1 MKSLN
6 MIRATKKFQ
15 AIIDRYQR
23 NNNNKILYQKK
34 LKNSLNNLFLQDLNQ
49 VRKHKNFSDEEYMIN
64 EIKYENK
71 IKNDKSVKNNDNF
84 TNSPEINSSNEK
96 ITKDIFFYY
105 RDKINE
111 KNGNNKQSNNN
122 NLNLRYNSASR
133 RLNSGKISDISINT
147 SQTKNTIKTKSNASL
162 ILPIIYSRNYQNKIY
177 KNNNS
182 KSFISDDDTIIN
194 IINYPQPDKNI
205 QTEISEDINNDL
217 SKNEKE
223 KNNLFRYKVN
233 SDTIKRRNNSNTLNV
248 DKLLRKIKKEKQN
261 IFYRVQLPFIL
272 ENDIYNK
279 ISKVT
284 QKSENI
290 SKNINYISTE
300 GNLAYENELNRIKF
314 LNDLING

>member
-1 MKSLN
+1 

-23 NNNNKILYQKK
+23 NNNNKKLNQKK
-34 LKNSLNNLFLQDLNQ
+34 IKNSLNNLFLQDLNQ

-71 IKNDKSVKNNDNF
+71 IKNEKSVKDNDNF

-105 RDKINE
+105 RVKINE
-111 KNGNNKQSNNN
+111 KNGNNKQNINN
-122 NLNLRYNSASR
+122 NLNLRYNSSSR
-133 RLNSGKISDISINT
+133 RLNSGKISDISINS
-147 SQTKNTIKTKSNASL
+147 SQTKNTNKTKSNDSL
-162 ILPIIYSRNYQNKIY
+162 ILPLIYSRNYQNKIY
-177 KNNNS
+177 KNNS

-194 IINYPQPDKNI
+194 IINYPHDKNI

-233 SDTIKRRNNSNTLNV
+233 SNTIKRRNNSNTINV

>member
-133 RLNSGKISDISINT
+133 RLNSGKTSDISINT
-147 SQTKNTIKTKSNASL
+147 SQTKNTNKTKSNASL

>member
-1 MKSLN
+1 

-23 NNNNKILYQKK
+23 NNNNKKLNQKK

-71 IKNDKSVKNNDNF
+71 IKNEKSVKDNDNF

-111 KNGNNKQSNNN
+111 KNGNNKQNNNN
-122 NLNLRYNSASR
+122 NLNLRYNSSSR
-133 RLNSGKISDISINT
+133 RLNSGKISDISIN
-147 SQTKNTIKTKSNASL
+147 SSRTKNTNKTKSNDSL
-162 ILPIIYSRNYQNKIY
+162 ILPLIYSRNYQNKIY
-177 KNNNS
+177 KNNS

-194 IINYPQPDKNI
+194 IINYPHDKNI

-233 SDTIKRRNNSNTLNV
+233 SNTIKRRNNSNTINV

>member
-147 SQTKNTIKTKSNASL
+147 SQTKNTNKTKSNASL

>member
-133 RLNSGKISDISINT
+133 RLNSGKTSDISINT

>member
-1 MKSLN
+1 M
-6 MIRATKKFQ
+6 
-15 AIIDRYQR
+15 
-23 NNNNKILYQKK
+23 
-34 LKNSLNNLFLQDLNQ
+34 
-49 VRKHKNFSDEEYMIN
+49 
-64 EIKYENK
+64 
-71 IKNDKSVKNNDNF
+71 
-84 TNSPEINSSNEK
+84 
-96 ITKDIFFYY
+96 
-105 RDKINE
+105 
-111 KNGNNKQSNNN
+111 
-122 NLNLRYNSASR
+122 NLRYNSASR
-133 RLNSGKISDISINT
+133 RLNSGKTSDISINT